1 MSHIEPLYVDIEGAI
16 VLTSL
21 SKSTIEA
28 EVRAGNF
35 PKPRQLAGRR
45 TGYLV
50 TEVKAWAESRPVSDL
65 PPPPNTG
72 HATRRRK
79 PAESIAPA
87 AMPAAT

>member
-1 MSHIEPLYVDIEGAI
+1 MSAIEPLYVDIEGAI
-16 VLTSL
+16 ALTTL

-50 TEVKAWAESRPVSDL
+50 AEVKAWAESRPVSDL
-65 PPPPNTG
+65 PPPANTAHPN
-72 HATRRRK
+72 RPRSRK
-79 PAESIAPA
+79 AMTQA
-87 AMPAAT
+87 A